1 MKVKSKPKKT
11 EIENFD
17 SWMRKKVKSVFYA
30 DNEKMCRAYERMN
43 NFITMKKYKISKKVY
58 NEICKD
64 ENVKAILEKK
74 SFKKSVKEIVKSD
87 FDMSEKFDL
96 IKELCGK

>member
-1 MKVKSKPKKT
+1 
-11 EIENFD
+11 
-17 SWMRKKVKSVFYA
+17 
-30 DNEKMCRAYERMN
+30 
-43 NFITMKKYKISKKVY
+43 MKKYKISKKVY